1 MERKT
6 PPLVINTPEDGFL
19 RVGLNT
25 DAKTS
30 RPDQVLPGALV
41 TLLCRRV
48 TSTGR
53 TARRV

>member
-25 DAKTS
+25 YANTYS
-30 RPDQVLPGALV
+30 PELDQDEMV
-41 TLLCRRV
+41 
-48 TSTGR
+48 
-53 TARRV
+53 